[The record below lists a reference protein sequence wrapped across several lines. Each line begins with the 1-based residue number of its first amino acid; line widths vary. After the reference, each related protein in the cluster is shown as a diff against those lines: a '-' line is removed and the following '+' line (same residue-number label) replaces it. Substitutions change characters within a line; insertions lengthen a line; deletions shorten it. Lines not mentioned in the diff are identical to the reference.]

1 MLAFY
6 CSLEAYDRNDNFGH
20 SDLIDDQDVYSM
32 SVPSLTEFRDA
43 TTKNTK
49 GVQYSSAVMFFN
61 SVDSSLSS
69 GNRLYKER
77 YVISNCVIRVRVRVR
92 VKDCYY
98 YDRIFCKLYGIKR
111 TGISSVHNIQNIPGL
126 WIDMILSVNSG
137 DVPTLA

>member
-1 MLAFY
+1 M
-6 CSLEAYDRNDNFGH
+6 EAYDRNDNFGH

-77 YVISNCVIRVRVRVR
+77 YVISNCVI
-92 VKDCYY
+92 KDCYC

-111 TGISSVHNIQNIPGL
+111 TVEFHQYVIYKIFQVCG
-126 WIDMILSVNSG
+126 
-137 DVPTLA
+137 